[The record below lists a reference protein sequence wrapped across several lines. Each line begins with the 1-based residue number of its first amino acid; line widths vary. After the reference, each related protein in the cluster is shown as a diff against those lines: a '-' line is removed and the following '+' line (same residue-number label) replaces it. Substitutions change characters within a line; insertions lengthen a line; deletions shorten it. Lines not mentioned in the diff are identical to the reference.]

1 MPPIRARR
9 SRARYRTPPP
19 DLAAEKQPQTPQ
31 RAGVFW
37 AYQYA
42 YALGITIDRAT
53 IQQVTG
59 VSERSQSPDPRGRKR
74 VLTRSDTAAIAD
86 YLDDPTTS
94 LDTKGAPWQDLAIAA
109 GVELS
114 STQHFKPPGIRTLDA
129 KAIRRACKND
139 EDIINA
145 VYEEE
150 KLLDPRQAKER
161 LCIPTRELERWE
173 YDIWMITID

>member
-19 DLAAEKQPQTPQ
+19 DLVAEKQPQTPQ

-53 IQQVTG
+53 IRQVTG
-59 VSERSQSPDPRGRKR
+59 VSERSQSNILHSNRARTLHNQVDKGPDPRGRKR

-94 LDTKGAPWQDLAIAA
+94 LDAKGAPWQDLAIAA
-109 GVELS
+109 GVEFS

-145 VYEEE
+145 AGKGTALYSN
-150 KLLDPRQAKER
+150 
-161 LCIPTRELERWE
+161 
-173 YDIWMITID
+173 